1 MNKNEEN
8 LRNFQISLNYIK
20 ENEISKAEKLLLKL
34 KEIEKFKIDALVY
47 LGVCKIKTDSKD
59 AAIKLLN
66 QAIEISSNH
75 EFANLNLGLI
85 YFDNKD
91 FQNSIKYLNKAFE
104 INNKNLVVI
113 YHLGLINLLIKNL
126 EEAEK
131 YFKKVLELNDSDQNA
146 LLNLGIIYNQKKD
159 NKRTYDIYNKI
170 LKINPNNLNALNN
183 IGILNYN
190 LLNYKEAISNFTKCI
205 NINKS
210 YIPAYNNLGRV
221 NADLRNFDKAKEFFE
236 KSILLNQNDFVSK
249 FELSKIFFSLGDIEN
264 AFKFYENRK
273 LIVNDKNVNYIKK
286 NFKSI
291 EWNGE
296 ELKNK
301 KIIILSEQGFGDII
315 QFSRYIYWL
324 KNENEIYFLVNSKLN
339 YLLRNLKVNLINSLN
354 EIPSHDYYQ
363 SIQTLPGIYYKS
375 KKRILGEVNYIKSDE
390 FVEKKWS
397 KKIDYLKKYKVGI
410 FWQGNKNYTDDAKR
424 SIPLIKFE
432 KIIKNKNIDIISFQK
447 GFGSEQ
453 IKKNQFESY
462 IKDFSSEIDMD
473 NDAFKDTASI
483 LKNINL
489 LITIDSAIAHVAGT
503 LGIKTWLLLFHN
515 PHWVWQLQKNDISFY
530 KSVEII
536 QQEKPGDW
544 SSVFKKVEAKLDL
557 ILSS

>member
-1 MNKNEEN
+1 MDKNEEN
-8 LRNFQISLNYIK
+8 LRNFQISLDYIK
-20 ENEISKAEKLLLKL
+20 ENKISEAEKLLLKL

-66 QAIEISSNH
+66 QAIDISSNH

-131 YFKKVLELNDSDQNA
+131 YFNKVLELNDSDQNA

-205 NINKS
+205 NINKT

-221 NADLRNFDKAKEFFE
+221 NADLRNFDKAKEFFD

-301 KIIILSEQGFGDII
+301 KIIILSEQGFGDVI
-315 QFSRYIYWL
+315 QFSRYINWL

-354 EIPSHDYYQ
+354 EIPNHDYYQ
-363 SIQTLPGIYYKS
+363 SILTLPGIYYKS
-375 KKRILGEVNYIKSDE
+375 KKRVLDEVNYIKSDK

-397 KKIDYLKKYKVGI
+397 QKLDYLKKYKVGI
-410 FWQGNKNYTDDAKR
+410 FWQGNKNYTDDIKR

-462 IKDFSSEIDMD
+462 IKDFSSEIDID
-473 NDAFKDTASI
+473 NDAFKDTVSI

-515 PHWVWQLQKNDISFY
+515 PHWVWQLQNNDIIFY

-536 QQEKPGDW
+536 QQDKPGDW
-544 SSVFKKVEAKLDL
+544 SNVFKKVEAKLDL